1 MAETT
6 IETAGVSC
14 SRCSAH
20 LPSEAVYCGYCGT
33 TLRGEE
39 SPVVH
44 SLVCAKCKKRVLD
57 GSLFCGDCGAA
68 IDGKLAQEEQHS
80 PPCGPDASAA
90 VETSLRATAGGSEGM
105 NPGSG
110 DWMSRQLWIPIG
122 LVTVAAIIIGW
133 VFVARHK
140 GTVSDHGSQTNTAS
154 TQPSTGSTS
163 PASKILTKDPEF
175 VRMLNPP
182 QGEALLEL
190 STEYAKKKQ
199 DIQSKLA
206 SIEDAELRTQVSG
219 EEWGKVDKSLYINDE
234 ADKLRASFPAVMR
247 AYLDRHRAD
256 WFEIG
261 HVDVLGTSELRLIP
275 VGASPVE
282 LNGDVTIPI
291 DVATLDAVYSQF
303 RKLTKSQA
311 EIAVRA
317 WMDAQSCAGVLQRAC
332 ANLGGTPAEGSDPAK
347 LREIDVSLPG
357 VLNVDCEVN
366 PSAEK
371 GMDIAEKKMRSE
383 RLVLVGQGDLSANRT
398 DKVMLVDYDTETVL
412 LTLSTDVL
420 PANKLKWKF
429 ATAANVLPNPA
440 QAGEQPSADTPHA
453 DTVGVSPEAPQSD
466 VKEVYRKRA
475 VLSNASNPQPR
486 NSGGTPEVITP
497 PSARAPDLS
506 GNWHGEY
513 TNHDT
518 NQITKVNLKISK
530 DRTDLLTGILMFGLG
545 GSNSASCAIA
555 GVYNSQSKFMLLNV
569 GNCQGH
575 PPAYLQGKIG
585 FSSVKPADRQVFGV
599 DSLHNSLLNISRQ

>member
-1 MAETT
+1 
-6 IETAGVSC
+6 
-14 SRCSAH
+14 
-20 LPSEAVYCGYCGT
+20 
-33 TLRGEE
+33 
-39 SPVVH
+39 
-44 SLVCAKCKKRVLD
+44 
-57 GSLFCGDCGAA
+57 
-68 IDGKLAQEEQHS
+68 
-80 PPCGPDASAA
+80 
-90 VETSLRATAGGSEGM
+90 
-105 NPGSG
+105 
-110 DWMSRQLWIPIG
+110 
-122 LVTVAAIIIGW
+122 
-133 VFVARHK
+133 
-140 GTVSDHGSQTNTAS
+140 
-154 TQPSTGSTS
+154 
-163 PASKILTKDPEF
+163 
-175 VRMLNPP
+175 
-182 QGEALLEL
+182 
-190 STEYAKKKQ
+190 
-199 DIQSKLA
+199 
-206 SIEDAELRTQVSG
+206 
-219 EEWGKVDKSLYINDE
+219 
-234 ADKLRASFPAVMR
+234 
-247 AYLDRHRAD
+247 RAD

-332 ANLGGTPAEGSDPAK
+332 ANLGGTPAECSDPAK

-453 DTVGVSPEAPQSD
+453 DT
-466 VKEVYRKRA
+466 
-475 VLSNASNPQPR
+475 
-486 NSGGTPEVITP
+486 
-497 PSARAPDLS
+497 
-506 GNWHGEY
+506 
-513 TNHDT
+513 
-518 NQITKVNLKISK
+518 
-530 DRTDLLTGILMFGLG
+530 
-545 GSNSASCAIA
+545 
-555 GVYNSQSKFMLLNV
+555 
-569 GNCQGH
+569 
-575 PPAYLQGKIG
+575 
-585 FSSVKPADRQVFGV
+585 
-599 DSLHNSLLNISRQ
+599 